1 MKPSSSTAWFVLL
14 VTLLAV
20 GPIARAM
27 GIRQT
32 KKQLARSP
40 DGATLYEVRA
50 DGPEG
55 GGSLTYRVQ
64 GKTARDQV
72 DFVLS
77 SDFSPGGAR
86 RPQLVSPSQC
96 RQRVAALGAELAKR
110 KIAGVALHPEACG
123 SADREGAVVKE

>member
-1 MKPSSSTAWFVLL
+1 MKACVALL
-14 VTLLAV
+14 CTMIAS
-20 GPIARAM
+20 GSAARAM
-27 GIRQT
+27 SIRET
-32 KKQLARSP
+32 KSKLARSP
-40 DGATLYEVRA
+40 DGATLYEIRA

-64 GKTARDQV
+64 GKAARDRV

-77 SDFSPGGAR
+77 SNFGHGGSGK
-86 RPQLVSPSQC
+86 PQIVSTETC

-110 KIAGVALHPEACG
+110 KIAGVALHPEACQ